1 MFLDCRRA
9 AMYHRAPECWNVAD
23 RFSDFARSDKNFP
36 AADCYRMRRAQNRR
50 SQFPQRYCLIDTNLN
65 NLSSKSRR
73 RDRLIRSLL
82 QSGHVITRKCLYSLI
97 GRSKYP
103 NSAYVVPS
111 DETSIRA
118 CINPQILSLRR
129 IAPGWGSAIIVRG
142 CDSLVPVA
150 NVALFF
156 NDLARSVKNFSRRCS
171 HCWASRASLNH
182 LCPSNELDNY
192 GSTKHQRRSRLHLFV
207 HLDQPLGAAGTPR
220 RRSTT
225 ARGSSIPA

>member
-1 MFLDCRRA
+1 MSARTGVTLHERCFLIVVVLPCITERRSVGMLLIA
-9 AMYHRAPECWNVAD
+9 SATCTLG
-23 RFSDFARSDKNFP
+23 KNFP

-129 IAPGWGSAIIVRG
+129 IAPGWEWQSSCAGAIHLCRWRMSRSASAI
-142 CDSLVPVA
+142 LH
-150 NVALFF
+150 
-156 NDLARSVKNFSRRCS
+156 AR
-171 HCWASRASLNH
+171 
-182 LCPSNELDNY
+182 
-192 GSTKHQRRSRLHLFV
+192 
-207 HLDQPLGAAGTPR
+207 
-220 RRSTT
+220 
-225 ARGSSIPA
+225 